1 MNKMD
6 NTNKRTNICRDCGT
20 IVGGCHPESR
30 GATTF
35 NASYMLEKDLW
46 ISVIDNEDGST
57 NGQLC
62 IICAQVRLGR
72 KLKPSDFTPV
82 PLNLRTNGILTMMF
96 PQEFRAHMKKFVDD
110 EDSDSE
116 E

>member
-1 MNKMD
+1 
-6 NTNKRTNICRDCGT
+6 
-20 IVGGCHPESR
+20 
-30 GATTF
+30 
-35 NASYMLEKDLW
+35 MLEKDLW
-46 ISVIDNEDGST
+46 KGIINNEDGST
-57 NGQLC
+57 KGQLC

-82 PLNLRTNGILTMMF
+82 PLNLGPNGILTMMF

-110 EDSDSE
+110 ESSDSE